1 MRPFLASDPT
11 AFFMSCRQKGKGN
24 LEKNEE
30 DKVEGGWL
38 HSEKCSDLST
48 GQKRQCK

>member
-11 AFFMSCRQKGKGN
+11 AFFYVLQTERKRKLG
-24 LEKNEE
+24 KNEE